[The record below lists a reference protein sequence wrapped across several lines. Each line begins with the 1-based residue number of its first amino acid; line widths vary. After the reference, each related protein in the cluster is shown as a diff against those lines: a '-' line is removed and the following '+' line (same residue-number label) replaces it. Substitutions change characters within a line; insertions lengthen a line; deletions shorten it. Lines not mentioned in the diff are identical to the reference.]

1 MEIKVYGKPDDDPTL
16 MDAVVAF
23 AKEMGARKLLVAA
36 HQRVPVDARPCQH
49 PNTLFYELQLDDN
62 KCYSAR
68 LLLADKSIIWTGR

>member
-1 MEIKVYGKPDDDPTL
+1 MEVKVYGKPDSDPTL

-23 AKEMGARKLLVAA
+23 AKEMGAAKLLVAA

-49 PNTLFYELQLDDN
+49 PNTLFYELQLDDD

-68 LLLADKSIIWTGR
+68 LHLATRKISWTGR